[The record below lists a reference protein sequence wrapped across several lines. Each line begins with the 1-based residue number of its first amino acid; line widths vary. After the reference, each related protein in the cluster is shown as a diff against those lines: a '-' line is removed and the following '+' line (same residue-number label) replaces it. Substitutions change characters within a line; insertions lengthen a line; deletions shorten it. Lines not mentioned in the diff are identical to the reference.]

1 MRSRM
6 SGTLE
11 RRSRPMSRTRL
22 PYLLL
27 LPSVIFMA
35 LLFGWPMIAGIS
47 EAFKGPDGLS
57 LANFERLL
65 DDPRFWDAARNTLI
79 LIAVVVP
86 LQFVLALG
94 MGMLLQAKPRFSKF
108 HFYVW
113 AVPLAVSDL
122 AAGLV
127 WLSIFT
133 DRGYLNSA
141 LSDLGLGGSFSW
153 LSYQN
158 DATMLMA
165 VVLAEIWRS
174 TSLVL
179 IIVVA
184 GMQMIPREYDEVAQV
199 FGGTPWQ
206 RFRQVTLPMLK
217 PSLQVALI
225 LRTILA
231 IQAFAVAQALTGNNF
246 PLLVGETYEWFVT
259 LQNPAVA
266 SAVALVVLGVSLL
279 VSAVYLRVLRQ
290 SEAEKRV
297 R

>member
-1 MRSRM
+1 MHSRM

-11 RRSRPMSRTRL
+11 KRPRPMSRLRL

-27 LPSVIFMA
+27 LPSVIFMV
-35 LLFGWPMIAGIS
+35 LLFGWPMISGIS

-57 LANFERLL
+57 LTNFERLL
-65 DDPRFWDAARNTLI
+65 DDPRFWDATRNTLV

-94 MGMLLQAKPRFSKF
+94 MGMLLQSKPRFSKF

-266 SAVALVVLGVSLL
+266 SAVALVVLAVSLL